1 MTASITGN
9 LEPEEELR
17 ARILEAAASA
27 FSDNGVRMKME
38 DVSRALA
45 ISKKTIY
52 TVFPDKESLLSALIQ
67 ESFDRIKV
75 SENELLTNKNLPTL
89 EKIQRVII
97 ALPES
102 LLKVDYQ
109 HFHQVSIRYPKL
121 FKAIQARI
129 EGEWEPTIKLLDQA
143 VAEGVI
149 RPVSVT
155 VLKLM
160 IEASIEHFLDSERLA
175 QEGIPYTDALKMMMD
190 ILLNGMRAS

>member
-1 MTASITGN
+1 MTASISEN
-9 LEPEEELR
+9 LEPAEELR
-17 ARILEAAASA
+17 VRILEAAASA

-67 ESFDRIKV
+67 ESFNRIKA
-75 SENELLTNKNLPTL
+75 SENELIANNQLSTL
-89 EKIQRVII
+89 EKIHRVII

-149 RPVSVT
+149 RPMPVT

-160 IEASIEHFLDSERLA
+160 IEASIEHFLDSEVLT
-175 QEGIPYTDALKMMMD
+175 QEGIPYTEALEMMMD
-190 ILLNGMRAS
+190 ILLYGMRTT